1 MSVNRYKIRAGFE
14 KYMAD
19 VEAELKKP
27 KQDKLLNAMLIAMGV
42 PAAVYQ
48 MEEMEKYNGHTRENR
63 KDVEKS
69 RGYYGSRR

>member
-1 MSVNRYKIRAGFE
+1 MSDFSEIRAGFE

-19 VEAELKKP
+19 VEAELKKS

-42 PAAVYQ
+42 PAAVYRL
-48 MEEMEKYNGHTRENR
+48 EEMEKHNEHTRENR

-69 RGYYGSRR
+69 